1 MAEVKKIRKLDH
13 VALMVSDLDRSYH
26 FYHDLLGLEKLE
38 YVEHPVEGSTNIQ
51 GVAKMTGF
59 PDVRI
64 REYRMTLPENP
75 GMTIDLIEWFT
86 PKSPVGRYPLHHV
99 PSAHLCFD
107 VDDIEATYEYLK
119 GEGVEFV
126 SPPTYWEESEG
137 GWGVLFFYDPDGN
150 LLELNQP
157 QPQNAH
163 PQPGA

>member
-64 REYRMTLPENP
+64 REYRMT
-75 GMTIDLIEWFT
+75 IDLIEWFT

-137 GWGVLFFYDPDGN
+137 GWVVLFFYDPDGN